1 MDLRA
6 VSDSLWRERQL
17 LELLQFKLEQERLLL
32 EAGRTQWLSH
42 ATREVE
48 MVLEQLRRADLER
61 AGRVDAACRQLEL
74 NPSVTLRQ
82 LAAAA
87 PEPWD
92 GVLRRHRE
100 ALSALTDDIAS
111 LVARTEGL
119 LARGY
124 AAAQDALEQAAGA
137 TRSEEAR

>member
-1 MDLRA
+1 MRA

-17 LELLQFKLEQERLLL
+17 LELLQFKFEQQRLLL
-32 EAGRTQWLSH
+32 QAGRTQWLSH

-48 MVLEQLRRADLER
+48 MVLEQLRRAELER
-61 AGRVDAACRQLEL
+61 AGRVEAACREL
-74 NPSVTLRQ
+74 GLPPLASLRQ

-100 ALSALTDDIAS
+100 AMAGMAEEIALLAADI
-111 LVARTEGL
+111 EGL
-119 LARGY
+119 LAQGRE
-124 AAAQDALEQAAGA
+124 AAQAALGQVDAARPEQP
-137 TRSEEAR
+137 S